1 MKRKGTFCYENSW
14 KTIQIT
20 SKLIKQYFT
29 DNKTD
34 KKIFFNPKNTRLMIC
49 KKDVQDVSSEDNLY
63 TTLIE
68 VYKTPKKSER
78 IITENYLFSRIKIH
92 SD

>member
-1 MKRKGTFCYENSW
+1 
-14 KTIQIT
+14 
-20 SKLIKQYFT
+20 
-29 DNKTD
+29 
-34 KKIFFNPKNTRLMIC
+34 MIC